1 MEMLN
6 ETTKSWLRFAMGA
19 FFTGV
24 GVHHFVDPTPYLAI
38 VPPYL
43 PSHLLLVQV
52 SGFFEIL
59 GGVGL
64 CIGSTRRPA
73 AWGLIALLVAVF
85 PANIHMLVNDVYL
98 PNMPHERWL
107 LWARMPMQF
116 VFAAAVLWTGDIWQP
131 TARTE

>member
-1 MEMLN
+1 MYHDTAKN
-6 ETTKSWLRFAMGA
+6 CLRFGMGL
-19 FFTGV
+19 FFSGV
-24 GVHHFVDPTPYLAI
+24 GVHHFIDPAPYLAI
-38 VPPYL
+38 MPPYL
-43 PSHLLLVQV
+43 PAPLLLVQV

-64 CIGSTRRPA
+64 CINRTRTAA

-98 PNMPHERWL
+98 PDMPQERLL

-116 VFAAAVLWTGDIWQP
+116 VFAAAVLWTGEIWRPASRSQ
-131 TARTE
+131 